1 VWTVADRLLQD
12 DLEWINDWADCVTYD
27 LYGPFIRIL
36 TISWMIMRSVKV
48 PRAMSQGAPGSVVLL
63 TRLSRAIYRRSSES
77 VIGMRLKPY
86 MVLDFLREH
95 GPVAQQALG
104 EAMMLDPNN
113 LVLLLNEVEA
123 AGHASRRRDP
133 DDRRRHI
140 VELTDEG
147 RTALER
153 AEAGMEG
160 VEDEVMANL
169 SPSER
174 ATLRKLLAKA
184 LESGS

>member
-1 VWTVADRLLQD
+1 M
-12 DLEWINDWADCVTYD
+12 
-27 LYGPFIRIL
+27 G
-36 TISWMIMRSVKV
+36 
-48 PRAMSQGAPGSVVLL
+48 QGAPGSVVLL

-95 GPVAQQALG
+95 GPIPQQALG

-123 AGHASRRRDP
+123 AGHARRRRDP

-153 AEAGMEG
+153 AEAGMES

-169 SPSER
+169 SSSER